1 MRESKL
7 NMRHEDGACPIARTH
22 LAGRYD
28 LNDRAARQ
36 SAFFERPCSRGRE
49 DGPFQWTIISGIV
62 DFWEG
67 PLSLRVLP

>member
-36 SAFFERPCSRGRE
+36 SAF
-49 DGPFQWTIISGIV
+49 WAA
-62 DFWEG
+62 
-67 PLSLRVLP
+67 L